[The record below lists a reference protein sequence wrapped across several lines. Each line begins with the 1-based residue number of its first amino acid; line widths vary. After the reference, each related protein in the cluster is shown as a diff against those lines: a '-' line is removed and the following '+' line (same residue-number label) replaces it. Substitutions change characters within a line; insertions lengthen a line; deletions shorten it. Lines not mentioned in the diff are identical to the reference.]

1 MPEPL
6 PVPVDLIGQSGL
18 YNVPD
23 PLLRRLRL
31 EDAQGIAIKNLDKY
45 FAEKEVLVLY
55 AGSEYGENNL
65 RAFHRELTSFAERY
79 RSAAVIYVSVDTD
92 PQAPLRVL
100 QGKPWLRMT
109 FNDNSDFATVGKD
122 KGQEVEME
130 EVARGED
137 FVQAGEMEIGM
148 ENVVFGVEEY
158 QNEYVRPLSRAAVT
172 HIMRVFSTPSVAV
185 YHLPSH
191 TLIAKNLKPSVFNP
205 SSIDKT
211 YDTWRKGGNPSLRFI
226 DVVRALRLPLIGLLF
241 ALIYQIAIRFGG
253 DQYHVIPRIMDGMA
267 WNQNM
272 RLSPGNQG

>member
-55 AGSEYGENNL
+55 AGSEYGE
-65 RAFHRELTSFAERY
+65 T
-79 RSAAVIYVSVDTD
+79 AVIYVSVDTD

-226 DVVRALRLPLIGLLF
+226 VDVVRALRLPLIGLLF